1 MGTARI
7 QLVSI
12 NTIQA
17 EPTARIEMASVNVVF
32 TETPPW
38 EVIIT
43 GTSAVEATL
52 TADPSAWPTLT
63 GRWTFPVVERLGFLT
78 EIIPSHNRTEQRIAH
93 RVDGSG
99 NAVPTQSFST
109 QLFAAG
115 EDGAGRLEHV
125 LHGWLQKS
133 WPVPIWPQAQMHTA
147 ALPAGSSA
155 IAVDTRYCDYR
166 AGGYAIIWQGEDDY
180 EIVEIDS
187 VADAAL
193 TLDGVTLASYTGAKW
208 IMPCRIGWIAGV
220 GQLQRYHGGALVD
233 LTWEVEDVAAVTGF
247 TADLTYDSMTVL
259 TEPAYWPGDCGEV
272 SHDPDVAVIGGQTG
286 PFEVIVNSTFNE
298 VTQSHVWHPQTL
310 QACWKLRQFLHAV
323 KGRQT
328 AFLVP
333 TFRDDLVVTRPV
345 GASDTSLYVAHRGI
359 TRNMNLNDLRTYLAF
374 RPAGA
379 TIIPRKVSG
388 MSVVSTAEEK
398 IDLDTAPGAAFG
410 VGDALCWVD
419 KCRLASDTVTFTW
432 QHRGQ
437 LECSTQL
444 VRVP

>member
-17 EPTARIEMASVNVVF
+17 EPTARIQMASVNVVF

-43 GTSAVEATL
+43 GASAVEATL
-52 TADPSAWPTLT
+52 TADASAWPTLT

-133 WPVPIWPQAQMHTA
+133 WPVPIWPQAQLHTA
-147 ALPAGSSA
+147 SLPAGSSA

-208 IMPCRIGWIAGV
+208 IMPCRIGWVTSAGA
-220 GQLQRYHGGALVD
+220 LQRYHGGALVD

-272 SHDPDVAVIGGQTG
+272 THDPDVAVIGGQTG

-345 GASDTSLYVAHRGI
+345 GASDTSLYVAHRGL

-410 VGDALCWVD
+410 VGDILCWVD
-419 KCRLASDTVTFTW
+419 KCRLASDAVEFEW
-432 QHRGQ
+432 RRRGE
-437 LECSTQL
+437 LSCNAQL
-444 VRVP
+444 VRVT